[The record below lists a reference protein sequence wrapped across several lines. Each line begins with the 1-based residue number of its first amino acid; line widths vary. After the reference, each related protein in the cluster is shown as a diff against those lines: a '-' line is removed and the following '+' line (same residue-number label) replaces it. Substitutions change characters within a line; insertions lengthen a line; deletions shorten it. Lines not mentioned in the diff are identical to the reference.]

1 MGPVLPVLL
10 SFKRNMQFEFLYL
23 GFLKMLARNY
33 KLTLTLCV
41 RNKTCLWAGFDPGAP
56 RVPSDLGCKKLLMA
70 LGMPGAETP
79 ALSYPFRAHNDEEWA
94 MEGSGSGAIAR
105 CDLCFH

>member
-1 MGPVLPVLL
+1 M
-10 SFKRNMQFEFLYL
+10 
-23 GFLKMLARNY
+23 
-33 KLTLTLCV
+33 
-41 RNKTCLWAGFDPGAP
+41 
-56 RVPSDLGCKKLLMA
+56 PSDLGCKKLLMA